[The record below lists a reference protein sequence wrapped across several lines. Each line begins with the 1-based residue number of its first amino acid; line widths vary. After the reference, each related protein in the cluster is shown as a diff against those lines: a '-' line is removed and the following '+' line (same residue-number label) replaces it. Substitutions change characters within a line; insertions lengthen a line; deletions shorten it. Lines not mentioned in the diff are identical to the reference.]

1 MHNQTI
7 ENFKDLQ
14 RKCNLKREGICAY
27 WEKTTEC
34 HFLNCPI
41 YRSDFSAESKKLIRK
56 RQRGEIL
63 YEIDDFDR
71 FAKMDVLTNEK
82 LSQNE
87 NEDILEYISDLFEKE
102 LTSDL
107 RLICQSCGERIT
119 DDKYF
124 CVPDPNNPA
133 ITRYYHSKG
142 KCDSRKQI
150 IDQIR
155 EEWLEKRKKLKNLKI
170 KYT

>member
-1 MHNQTI
+1 MQNQTI
-7 ENFKDLQ
+7 ENFNDIQ
-14 RKCNLKREGICAY
+14 SKCNLKRKKICVY

-34 HFLNCPI
+34 HFLNCPTYHKDI
-41 YRSDFSAESKKLIRK
+41 SPEAKKILRK
-56 RQRGEIL
+56 RQQGTVF
-63 YEIDDFDR
+63 YEVNDFDR
-71 FAKMDVLTNEK
+71 LALMDVSTDETLRP
-82 LSQNE
+82 NE
-87 NEDILEYISDLFEKE
+87 NDDIFDFFSDLFEKE

-124 CVPDPNNPA
+124 CIPDPNNKA
-133 ITRYYHSKG
+133 ITRYFHSKG

-155 EEWLEKRKKLKNLKI
+155 EEWLEKRKAI
-170 KYT
+170 E